1 VRQRRQDDP
10 VLGLLLEVELDED
23 LDEGRH
29 FDGLL
34 VVDTMAAKGAGD
46 LAAAAETWILW
57 WLRRGVGGGGRAE
70 GAHEDVVMVGHCG
83 GARSHGRTKAP
94 LWRSAASRATV
105 VPRAFV
111 DKWTRSQLQTF

>member
-1 VRQRRQDDP
+1 
-10 VLGLLLEVELDED
+10 VLGLLLEVELGED

-83 GARSHGRTKAP
+83 EREVMVGRRRRCGGVRHREPPWCPGRS
-94 LWRSAASRATV
+94 
-105 VPRAFV
+105 
-111 DKWTRSQLQTF
+111 WTSGPGHNFRHFRFPGCSK